1 MIKMKDNKKLAYIII
16 AICAIWVLFSISKS
30 YINDIELN
38 NYGIQTIGKVIKF
51 KGISKT
57 KGFEYIYYE
66 NGKLKKSESLIGLE
80 DNIKLGDFYKVVYL
94 PSNTNV
100 KKIYSD
106 DKITDTTLILKAGF
120 SKEDIAN
127 MPK

>member
-1 MIKMKDNKKLAYIII
+1 MKNNKKLAYIII
-16 AICAIWVLFSISKS
+16 GVCIVSVLFSISKS

>member
-1 MIKMKDNKKLAYIII
+1 MKNNKKLAFIII
-16 AICAIWVLFSISKS
+16 GICIVSVLFSIVKS
-30 YINDIELN
+30 YNNSIKLN

-57 KGFEYIYYE
+57 KGFEYIFYV
-66 NGKLKKSESLIGLE
+66 NGKQKKSESLTGLE
-80 DNIKLGDFYKVVYL
+80 ENIKLGDFYKVVYL
-94 PSNTNV
+94 PSNTNI

-106 DKITDTTLILKAGF
+106 EKIKDTVAILKAGF
-120 SKEDIAN
+120 SKEDIEN